1 MDQAANMDPFTRD
14 PIAYREQEYYLVLFR
29 ELKQMFGP
37 APVLSS
43 ESVAGYNKMLFR
55 LLEAMRPRDFME
67 RILIKQGADAT
78 WEVIRYARLKSEHM
92 QLKFRQLAELEQHA
106 GSEHSKP
113 VPEHAGAQAGQSTQS
128 AAAQGAMPAA
138 GGVAG
143 AQDNAAASV
152 KSPTFADHAQALEHG
167 IDHVERLEKL
177 LKGAVARRNDI
188 LGQIERYRN
197 NLGGF
202 NRIDYHGLIA
212 YEFACAGVKDP
223 WPYPPGYRDPVSPEE
238 ETTKIGSGAS
248 SSDPKSVSDKNAGPG
263 SCDGGSK

>member
-1 MDQAANMDPFTRD
+1 
-14 PIAYREQEYYLVLFR
+14 
-29 ELKQMFGP
+29 MFGP

-43 ESVAGYNKMLFR
+43 ENVAGYNKMLFR

-106 GSEHSKP
+106 GWETANACPSTRARKQARARNP
-113 VPEHAGAQAGQSTQS
+113 PPRKAQCPQQVGCW
-128 AAAQGAMPAA
+128 
-138 GGVAG
+138 VAG
-143 AQDNAAASV
+143 TAVASV
-152 KSPTFADHAQALEHG
+152 KSPNFADHAQALEHG

-197 NLGGF
+197 NLGGST
-202 NRIDYHGLIA
+202 RIDYHGLIA

-248 SSDPKSVSDKNAGPG
+248 SSDPKSVSDENAGSG
-263 SCDGGSK
+263 